1 MLLKDI
7 DITGYS
13 TILLDRDG
21 PLNRQRQGDY
31 VKCWEEFE
39 FLPEVLN
46 TLARFAL
53 TAKYI
58 FVVTNQRGVGKGY
71 MTEQQL
77 SDIHSQMISEIEAV
91 GGRID
96 KVYYSDGVSD
106 EDLTRKPNVGMW
118 QQICLD
124 YPDINVATTLMIGDG
139 DCDMAFAH
147 NCGIDFIKVDRQQ
160 VVFIKE
166 TTD

>member
-1 MLLKDI
+1 M
-7 DITGYS
+7 GES
-13 TILLDRDG
+13 T
-21 PLNRQRQGDY
+21 
-31 VKCWEEFE
+31 KC
-39 FLPEVLN
+39 
-46 TLARFAL
+46 
-53 TAKYI
+53 I
-58 FVVTNQRGVGKGY
+58 
-71 MTEQQL
+71 
-77 SDIHSQMISEIEAV
+77 IQM
-91 GGRID
+91 
-96 KVYYSDGVSD
+96 
-106 EDLTRKPNVGMW
+106 DLTRKPNVGMW